1 MADLMEYKGYHAKVE
16 YDPDDKL
23 LVGKVF
29 GISDSLNFHAKD
41 VDELEEAFHTSI
53 DGYLDFCTEIGKCPE
68 KEYSGTF
75 NVRVSPEL
83 HKQASLR
90 AQKDGVALN
99 RVVERA
105 LTEYLNPGNEMLERF
120 DKHVASFEES
130 IKNMSTNITI
140 TTDTYSYFISTS
152 RNANCSMVVPSR

>member
-53 DGYLDFCTEIGKCPE
+53 DGYLKLENVQKKNIVEPLM
-68 KEYSGTF
+68 SGYRR
-75 NVRVSPEL
+75 N
-83 HKQASLR
+83 
-90 AQKDGVALN
+90 
-99 RVVERA
+99 
-105 LTEYLNPGNEMLERF
+105 
-120 DKHVASFEES
+120 
-130 IKNMSTNITI
+130 
-140 TTDTYSYFISTS
+140 FISKPH
-152 RNANCSMVVPSR
+152 CELKKMVWL

>member
-68 KEYSGTF
+68 KEYSGAF

-99 RVVERA
+99 RVVEC
-105 LTEYLNPGNEMLERF
+105 F

-130 IKNMSTNITI
+130 IKNMSTNITL

>member
-53 DGYLDFCTEIGKCPE
+53 DGYLDFCTEIGKGPE

-105 LTEYLNPGNEMLERF
+105 LTEYLNPGNEMLECF

-130 IKNMSTNITI
+130 IKNMSTNITL

>member
-53 DGYLDFCTEIGKCPE
+53 QGCARAGTGHRPGTPDQSGRLGRTQDGSLHRQKAEVGK
-68 KEYSGTF
+68 
-75 NVRVSPEL
+75 
-83 HKQASLR
+83 R
-90 AQKDGVALN
+90 AEQVNLCRKGVAYE
-99 RVVERA
+99 V
-105 LTEYLNPGNEMLERF
+105 
-120 DKHVASFEES
+120 
-130 IKNMSTNITI
+130 
-140 TTDTYSYFISTS
+140 
-152 RNANCSMVVPSR
+152 